1 MKTTQALPEN
11 YEEILSVDLQ
21 KNKKLAIIINLLA
34 FLIAVLMVVLRL
46 PSLPF
51 SALFD
56 MSEGLWMY
64 FLRFFSLLVGLV
76 LYIILHEVTH
86 GIAMRA
92 FGAKH
97 VRFGFTG
104 LYAYA
109 GSRED
114 YFGKGPYL
122 VIALAPV
129 VLFFVLFLLLE
140 LLLPVNEGWR
150 WIIYLLQ
157 IQNLSG
163 AAGDLYVS
171 LRFLTLSKDILVYD
185 EGTAMRVYARRDV

>member
-1 MKTTQALPEN
+1 MKSTQTLPEN
-11 YEEILSVDLQ
+11 YTEILSVDLQ
-21 KNKKLAIIINLLA
+21 NNKKLAVIINVLA
-34 FLIAVLMVVLRL
+34 FVIAALMVVFRL
-46 PSLPF
+46 PFLPF
-51 SALFD
+51 FALFD
-56 MSEGLWMY
+56 MSEGIWMY
-64 FLRFFSLLVGLV
+64 FLRFFSLLVGIV
-76 LYIILHEVTH
+76 LYILLHEATH
-86 GIAMRA
+86 GVTMRA

-129 VLFFVLFLLLE
+129 VLFFILFLLLE
-140 LLLPVNEGWR
+140 LLLPLGDGWR

-171 LRFLTLSKDILVYD
+171 LRFLTLPRDILVYD
-185 EGTAMRVYARRDV
+185 EGTAMRVYARRDA